1 MTVAKRAAAP
11 AKEAPAKRTRK
22 AAGDQTADD
31 FEIHEGIAGIRRK
44 PGMYLGE
51 HGVAMVYRC
60 IKEPVDNCLD
70 EAMAGRNKWI
80 EVYYNCD
87 TGLCV
92 IADKA
97 GGIPVEMKTR
107 DGGGK
112 ISVLTAAFTIP
123 HAGGKFK
130 STAYKVSSGT
140 HGIGV
145 TAVNAVSEWL
155 EVWSRRDG
163 KIYNQRF
170 EEMKAVKPNP
180 VAVKSIPANIMAC
193 LSDKQYGTVVAF
205 TLDQKIVSV
214 DKGKTKALPDIKAIS
229 SWLKGLS
236 ELNPGVTVV
245 LTVVRDKKTAS
256 KTYLNTH
263 TLEKT
268 LQTKVSGIL
277 PEDADTKG
285 KPVVF
290 RDDYVTLLMQWT
302 THITGQSQLET
313 SVNHS
318 PTSSGGTHVTG
329 LLDALQSALQP
340 YENSKHIAN
349 RKRKYDKTDL
359 LMGVIGYFDWR
370 MHGAAYDSQ
379 VKDKL
384 VSKEVV
390 ANAAEILTPVLT
402 KFFAANKSLAKH
414 ILDTAVRVESSRAQ
428 MQASLKS
435 MSDAKKS
442 ARGGAMPQCLNKAS
456 TKDNKKR
463 ECYLV
468 EGDSAGGTAKN
479 ARNPEFQEVFKASGK
494 PSNALNASLDKVIR
508 NPVVSEFLVALGV
521 DFKDFDDQVR
531 KRVPNPTF
539 KVDNL
544 RYARIYLLADADMDG
559 YHINALFLALFR
571 TLMPDLITQG
581 RVYVVNAPLFNVM
594 HKGKVYGGR
603 TKEECIANA
612 PSGVKANDV
621 QRAKGWGEVPVDV
634 MEKIAFDHK
643 TRTVI
648 RVAPMQDDG
657 AIHWYNRVV
666 GDDPSARRQLLG
678 LEE

>member
-11 AKEAPAKRTRK
+11 STPAKAGKVAK
-22 AAGDQTADD
+22 AASQTADD

-51 HGVAMVYRC
+51 HGEAMVYRC

-87 TGLCV
+87 TGICIV
-92 IADKA
+92 ADKA

-107 DGGGK
+107 EGGGK

-130 STAYKVSSGT
+130 STAYKVSAGT

-170 EEMKAVKPNP
+170 EATKAVKPNP
-180 VAVKSIPANIMAC
+180 LAVKSVPADIMGC

-205 TLDQKIVSV
+205 KLDQKIVSV
-214 DKGKTKALPDIKAIS
+214 DKGKTKALPDIKAVS

-245 LTVVRDKKTAS
+245 LTAVRDKKKAS
-256 KTYLNTH
+256 KTYLNTKSF
-263 TLEKT
+263 EKT
-268 LQTKVSGIL
+268 LSAKVESIL

-285 KPVVF
+285 KPIVH
-290 RDDYVTLLMQWT
+290 RDDYITLLMQWT
-302 THITGQSQLET
+302 THITSHSQLET

-329 LLDALQSALQP
+329 LLDALQAALQP
-340 YENSKHIAN
+340 FENSKHIAN

-384 VSKEVV
+384 VSKDV
-390 ANAAEILTPVLT
+390 AQTATTALTPVLT
-402 KFFAANKSLAKH
+402 KFFAANKALAKH
-414 ILDTAVRVESSRAQ
+414 ILDTAVKVESSRAQ

-435 MSDAKKS
+435 MADAKKS
-442 ARGGAMPQCLNKAS
+442 ARGGALPQCLNTAS

-479 ARNPEFQEVFKASGK
+479 ARNPLFQEIFKASGK

-508 NPVVSEFLVALGV
+508 NPVVGEFLVALGV
-521 DFKDFDDQVR
+521 DFKAFDEQVR

-539 KVDNL
+539 PAEKL
-544 RYARIYLLADADMDG
+544 RYERIYLLADADMDG
-559 YHINALFLALFR
+559 FHINALFLALFR

-594 HKGKVYGGR
+594 YKDKVYGGA

-612 PSGVKANDV
+612 PKGVKAIDV

-634 MEKIAFDHK
+634 MEKIAFDHS

-648 RVAPMQDDG
+648 RVAPMQDDS
-657 AIHWYNRVV
+657 AVHWYNRVV

-678 LEE
+678 LED